1 MNKVEFTTNRGRVER
16 MHPKLA
22 ELLARKGKGT
32 YQTAVVSAAPL
43 NTAMR
48 AHIPPSI
55 ETDPEPAPVL
65 NNPHTGELRD
75 PRDVAS
81 DPGAVLAV
89 EPGAP
94 LVAAP
99 IDLASMSVE
108 ELREHAKKQG
118 VPVHHRAGAATILK
132 ALQDGAGE

>member
-32 YQTAVVSAAPL
+32 YHTAVVQESPQ
-43 NTAMR
+43 R
-48 AHIPPSI
+48 AVL
-55 ETDPEPAPVL
+55 TPEPPVVHD
-65 NNPHTGELRD
+65 HTEEPQD
-75 PRDVAS
+75 DTP
-81 DPGAVLAV
+81 V
-89 EPGAP
+89 EQT
-94 LVAAP
+94 

-118 VPVHHRAGAATILK
+118 VQVHHRAGAATIIK
-132 ALQDGAGE
+132 ALQDGGSE